1 MKAFSKKLRP
11 AAGIAA
17 LGALTAPLAQAAAV
31 DVSNVVSE
39 IGLQV
44 APIVAVGGAILMVI
58 VAVKVFNWVRGAIR

>member
-1 MKAFSKKLRP
+1 MKPFSKKLLP
-11 AAGIAA
+11 VAGIAA
-17 LGALTAPLAQAAAV
+17 LGALASPMVLAAAV

-44 APIVAVGGAILMVI
+44 APIVAVDGAILMVI